1 MKELIKQRILD
12 ALSWSPK
19 VLDDLIFARPDT
31 ALHDP
36 FLYTNMDT
44 LITALHDFKMEQ
56 ERRPEKLLIVD
67 TDYDT
72 DGIMSAAV
80 LTAALACFGINHR
93 VYIPS
98 MEDGYGLNVKAVNDM
113 LQTYNNVS
121 IILTADNGTNAYEGI
136 DYANSLGIPVLVTD
150 HHIGSSKPANA
161 KVIVNPNVP
170 TDFYPYKGNAGAT
183 VAWKTMMAYAK
194 KYAPQ
199 QEKNIYRLIVFAGI
213 ANVADVMPIT
223 DENHFMV
230 REAIHILNDI
240 QNNKPFPKTNIQV
253 YDNTLQ
259 GLYDLIHNMQ
269 MLRDQERQAN
279 GKKAS
284 PLPRD
289 EQLIGW
295 YISPLLNAPRRVVG
309 TPTSAFKGLLH
320 PDASVRQEQ
329 VRQMMQQ
336 NKRKSEL
343 RDAAIASVDPNTLGE
358 HSNVIQIDAPHGIAG
373 LVAGQFVGNTNK
385 ATIVFACGKNIT
397 NDMIIS
403 GSARS
408 TELAPLP
415 AIIADIEK
423 EHPGIVVGGGGHA
436 QAAGYAIRYGD
447 LEKFRKAFDISTRR
461 IIARV
466 LEELDSQVVE
476 VQPQNRMVLSFQDG
490 ISGVDGLHY
499 NISRDADL
507 SKHIMEVLDFFDEIK
522 PFGKGFEAE
531 TQFTFMLD
539 PIEIQKHNYNPDFWK
554 TFKAEIAGVEVLTFD
569 IELAQMLKTRISE
582 GNEGIIVCK
591 CELKRNEFMG
601 RVKPQMVLSLP

>member
-199 QEKNIYRLIVFAGI
+199 QEKNI
-213 ANVADVMPIT
+213 
-223 DENHFMV
+223 
-230 REAIHILNDI
+230 
-240 QNNKPFPKTNIQV
+240 
-253 YDNTLQ
+253 
-259 GLYDLIHNMQ
+259 
-269 MLRDQERQAN
+269 
-279 GKKAS
+279 S
-284 PLPRD
+284 
-289 EQLIGW
+289 W
-295 YISPLLNAPRRVVG
+295 
-309 TPTSAFKGLLH
+309 
-320 PDASVRQEQ
+320 
-329 VRQMMQQ
+329 
-336 NKRKSEL
+336 
-343 RDAAIASVDPNTLGE
+343 
-358 HSNVIQIDAPHGIAG
+358 
-373 LVAGQFVGNTNK
+373 
-385 ATIVFACGKNIT
+385 
-397 NDMIIS
+397 
-403 GSARS
+403 
-408 TELAPLP
+408 
-415 AIIADIEK
+415 
-423 EHPGIVVGGGGHA
+423 
-436 QAAGYAIRYGD
+436 
-447 LEKFRKAFDISTRR
+447 
-461 IIARV
+461 
-466 LEELDSQVVE
+466 
-476 VQPQNRMVLSFQDG
+476 
-490 ISGVDGLHY
+490 
-499 NISRDADL
+499 
-507 SKHIMEVLDFFDEIK
+507 
-522 PFGKGFEAE
+522 
-531 TQFTFMLD
+531 
-539 PIEIQKHNYNPDFWK
+539 
-554 TFKAEIAGVEVLTFD
+554 
-569 IELAQMLKTRISE
+569 
-582 GNEGIIVCK
+582 
-591 CELKRNEFMG
+591 
-601 RVKPQMVLSLP
+601 

>member
-36 FLYTNMDT
+36 FLYTNMDK
-44 LITALHDFKMEQ
+44 LITELHNFKIEQ
-56 ERRPEKLLIVD
+56 DKNPEKLLIVD

-240 QNNKPFPKTNIQV
+240 QSDKPFPKINIPV

-269 MLRDQERQAN
+269 ILRDKERQSN
-279 GKKAS
+279 GKKPS

-320 PDASVRQEQ
+320 PDASVRREQ
-329 VRQMMQQ
+329 VQQMMQQ

-385 ATIVFACGKNIT
+385 ATIVFACSKNIT

-423 EHPGIVVGGGGHA
+423 DHPGIVVGGGGHA

-447 LEKFRKAFDISTRR
+447 LEKFRKAFDISTKR